1 MLTIQSLR
9 EEKDRIL
16 AALDKRHFD
25 AREAIQQVL
34 EWDAERRKTQAKLDD
49 ESVVLSWRGIRNPV
63 AVRYAFSGF
72 PDVNLVNGA
81 GLPALPFRT
90 DSDVPPGYNNAPT
103 LVGDKHRR
111 K

>member
-9 EEKDRIL
+9 DDKDRIL

-49 ESVVLSWRGIRNPV
+49 TLAQS
-63 AVRYAFSGF
+63 
-72 PDVNLVNGA
+72 
-81 GLPALPFRT
+81 
-90 DSDVPPGYNNAPT
+90 NA
-103 LVGDKHRR
+103 
-111 K
+111 